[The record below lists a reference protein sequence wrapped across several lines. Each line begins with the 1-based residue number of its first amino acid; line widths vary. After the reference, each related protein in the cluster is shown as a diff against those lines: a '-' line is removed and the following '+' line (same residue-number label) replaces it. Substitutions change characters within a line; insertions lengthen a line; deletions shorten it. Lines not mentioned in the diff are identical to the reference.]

1 MRDLRRSQF
10 DIFLTLFTTVAV
22 VALDRVT
29 KMFFCGLL
37 SYGESIPVIHNVL
50 HMTMVHNTGIAFGL
64 FKDKGL
70 VFIIIP
76 IVAII
81 LLFILIKRPKL
92 FFLLLFL
99 FIAGIGVVEL
109 FEKLSG
115 MMEAHQKSPF
125 SRH

>member
-1 MRDLRRSQF
+1 MKRYEEVFKAIIKYSQ
-10 DIFLTLFTTVAV
+10 DN
-22 VALDRVT
+22 
-29 KMFFCGLL
+29 
-37 SYGESIPVIHNVL
+37 PVI
-50 HMTMVHNTGIAFGL
+50 AA
-64 FKDKGL
+64 
-70 VFIIIP
+70 